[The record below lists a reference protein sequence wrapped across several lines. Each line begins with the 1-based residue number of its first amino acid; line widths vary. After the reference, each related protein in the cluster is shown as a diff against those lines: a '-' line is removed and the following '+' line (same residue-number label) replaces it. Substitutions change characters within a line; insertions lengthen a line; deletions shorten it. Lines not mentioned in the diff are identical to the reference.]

1 MPFVFSIALIDFL
14 FSFSV
19 QIACFS
25 LKVSSLIFI
34 LVWVC
39 HYRMQDSECRSTGY
53 NWYDTF
59 SAFNIWRNNA
69 TEHSWSLRKTR
80 EATVPILLLTSDS
93 RIETLKVLNFFYICV
108 ESPNNKMWHSVV
120 LSHILLL
127 IISVNVLTPQPNI
140 SLMLHYFWRALYI
153 YTLQNLADPKLLY
166 SCVFL
171 AINRTRY
178 PLTTRLWTCI

>member
-1 MPFVFSIALIDFL
+1 MPFVFAIALIDFL

-34 LVWVC
+34 LCVC
-39 HYRMQDSECRSTGY
+39 HCWMQDSEYRSTGY

-59 SAFNIWRNNA
+59 PAFNIRRINA
-69 TEHSWSLRKTR
+69 TGHSWSLRKTR
-80 EATVPILLLTSDS
+80 EATVPILMLTSDN

-140 SLMLHYFWRALYI
+140 SLMLQYFWRALYI

-178 PLTTRLWTCI
+178 SLTTRLWTCI